1 MLYLDA
7 FDKATQSVNS
17 RLSKTHQDAMEKN
30 ADACNYFRSS
40 VQNQPHKS
48 CLHCAYL
55 DTQVYSCSKLNKT
68 VIPYKWV

>member
-7 FDKATQSVNS
+7 LDKATQSINS
-17 RLSKTHQDAMEKN
+17 GLSKIHQDAMEKN

-40 VQNQPHKS
+40 VQNQIHKS

-68 VIPYKWV
+68 VIPYKWI